1 MTVVLNVKVG
11 QKITFR
17 DPASGVE
24 LDAEIVEFPKILRV
38 KTADGS
44 LRDITPEQVLTEE
57 PKKGVGSRFGNRLN
71 QSRL

>member
-17 DPASGVE
+17 DPASGME

-38 KTADGS
+38 KTADGA